1 MNLMSARTKISKIVG
16 FVQTATGI
24 AAMIF
29 AFVSFYNIL
38 DTQTII
44 GATPESIGLYLWIFI
59 IFGLLSITS
68 GLFLFYEG

>member
-1 MNLMSARTKISKIVG
+1 MSARTKISKIVG

-29 AFVSFYNIL
+29 AFFFFYNIF
-38 DTQTII
+38 DIQTII
-44 GATPESIGLYLWIFI
+44 GASPQSIGLYLWVSI

-68 GLFLFYEG
+68 GLFLYYGG

>member
-1 MNLMSARTKISKIVG
+1 MKLMSARIKLSKIVG
-16 FVQTATGI
+16 FLQTATGI

-29 AFVSFYNIL
+29 AFFSFYNIF

-44 GATPESIGLYLWIFI
+44 GATPQSIGLYLWIFI